1 MRSVRIAFALVLAGV
16 VLGASA
22 AHADDVAPFQ
32 VTLPTVS
39 GPVPS
44 DPNSFAFGAEGF
56 GSQPAV
62 PDGYV
67 VEEFFFSGTGNIYE
81 YTPTGI
87 RVVDPCPPALTQGCT
102 NVPYTT
108 RMLVKR
114 PKNRRAFSGTW

>member
-1 MRSVRIAFALVLAGV
+1 VQPWVSAG
-16 VLGASA
+16 G
-22 AHADDVAPFQ
+22 Q
-32 VTLPTVS
+32 
-39 GPVPS
+39 
-44 DPNSFAFGAEGF
+44 
-56 GSQPAV
+56 GSTTRMP
-62 PDGYV
+62 V

>member
-44 DPNSFAFGAEGF
+44 DPN
-56 GSQPAV
+56 QPAV